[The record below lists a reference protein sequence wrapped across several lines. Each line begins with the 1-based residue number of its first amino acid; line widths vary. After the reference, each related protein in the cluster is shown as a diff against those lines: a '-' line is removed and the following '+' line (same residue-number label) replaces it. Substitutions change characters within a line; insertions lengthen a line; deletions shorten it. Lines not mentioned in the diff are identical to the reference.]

1 MAEAIIEFIRE
12 YGIVSKVG
20 YFMIDNASNINTI
33 IDKISDDLEREFD
46 VFYDP
51 LPHQLRCS
59 GYIINLAVIE
69 FLIGRRPPTTDSHGG
84 PSKED
89 INQ

>member
-1 MAEAIIEFIRE
+1 
-12 YGIVSKVG
+12 
-20 YFMIDNASNINTI
+20 MIDNASNMNTMIN
-33 IDKISDDLEREFD
+33 KISDDLEREFD

-51 LPHQLRCS
+51 LHRLRCS
-59 GYIINLAVIE
+59 GHIINLAVIE